1 MINFYEIR
9 KYCDNHNSCTDC
21 IYQNICDTLTD
32 SLKLPLP
39 PLWTDGL
46 IELLNNSVY
55 ANEKISD
62 TPFNKFIEKRFN
74 EVK

>member
-1 MINFYEIR
+1 MMNFYEVR

-21 IYQNICDTLTD
+21 IYWDICDTLVNN
-32 SLKLPLP
+32 LKLTCPFI
-39 PLWTDGL
+39 WTDDL

-62 TPFNKFIEKRFN
+62 TTFKKFIEKRFN